1 MCACVRARARVCVC
15 VCVCVCVYCDRLAS
29 RCARV
34 AGILSALYVAGFHH
48 VYLHVK
54 QEPTGRWWEELRG
67 ENITVV
73 MLQESYTVFQQNVS
87 WIKHISDLSRYSF
100 LTLALSVI

>member
-1 MCACVRARARVCVC
+1 MCVCVRVC

-48 VYLHVK
+48 VYLHVTH
-54 QEPTGRWWEELRG
+54 ELTGRWWEELRG
-67 ENITVV
+67 ENITVLR
-73 MLQESYTVFQQNVS
+73 LQESHTVFQQKVT